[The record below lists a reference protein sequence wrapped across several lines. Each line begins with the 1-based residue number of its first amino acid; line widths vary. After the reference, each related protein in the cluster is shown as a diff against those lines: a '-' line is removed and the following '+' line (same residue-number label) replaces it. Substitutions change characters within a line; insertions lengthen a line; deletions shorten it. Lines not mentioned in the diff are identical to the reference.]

1 MKSSSVVGIDI
12 ITTGCIQRGICGGWS
27 MWMCGDVDGGSQVC
41 VSKLG
46 YNISCM
52 FLGGDS

>member
-27 MWMCGDVDGGSQVC
+27 MWMCGDMDGGSQVC

-46 YNISCM
+46 YSILCM